1 MAETTS
7 TGTLLQGIGGFYT
20 ALDDGGRVHTL
31 RAQGKLRR
39 ERLKPKVGDRVE
51 LTPGEGEAHGWICR
65 ILPRRNELVRP
76 PVANIDVIVIV
87 VAAVTPDAD
96 LMMADRLMLNARRA
110 GISVQLVINKCD
122 LAPAVADD
130 IALQYR
136 GAEVSP
142 LKVCAATGEGLDA
155 LRTRLRG
162 KVHALAGQSGAG
174 KSTTINALYGLA
186 LETGDLSRKIERG
199 KNTTRQCQ
207 LIPVEGG
214 GMVLDTPGFSLL
226 ESELFDP
233 VELKDGWPEFAPF
246 EGQCYFQ
253 PCYHAT
259 EPRCAVLQAVAEGRI
274 DARRHGR
281 YQALLEELKLR
292 WRDRYD

>member
-1 MAETTS
+1 MAEAYS
-7 TGTLLQGIGGFYT
+7 TGTILQGIGGFYT
-20 ALDDGGRVHTL
+20 ALDEDGREYIL

-39 ERLKPKVGDRVE
+39 ERMKPKVGDRVE
-51 LTPGEGEAHGWICR
+51 LIPGEGEEHGWICR

-87 VAAVTPDAD
+87 VAAATPDPD
-96 LMMADRLMLNARRA
+96 LMMVDRLMLNARRA
-110 GISVQLVINKCD
+110 GIAVQLVINKSD
-122 LAPAVADD
+122 LSPDNAGD
-130 IALQYR
+130 IVRQYR

-142 LKVCAATGEGLDA
+142 LQVCAATGAGMEA
-155 LRTRLRG
+155 LRERLRG
-162 KVHALAGQSGAG
+162 RIHALAGQSGAG
-174 KSTTINALYGLA
+174 KSTMINALYGLD
-186 LETGDLSRKIERG
+186 LETGDLSRKIDRG
-199 KNTTRQCQ
+199 KNTTRHCQ

-226 ESELFDP
+226 ESGVFDP
-233 VELKDGWPEFAPF
+233 VELKDSWPEFTPY

-259 EPRCAVLQAVAEGRI
+259 EPRCAVLDAVAAGKI
-274 DARRHGR
+274 DDRRHGR
-281 YQALLEELKLR
+281 YIALLDEMKLR

>member
-1 MAETTS
+1 MTEATS
-7 TGTLLQGIGGFYT
+7 IGTILRGVGGFYT
-20 ALDDGGRVHTL
+20 ALDGEGRAYTL

-39 ERLKPKVGDRVE
+39 ERVKPKVGDRVE
-51 LTPGEGEAHGWICR
+51 MMPGEGEAHGWICQV
-65 ILPRRNELVRP
+65 LPRRNELVRP
-76 PVANIDVIVIV
+76 PVANIDAIVIV
-87 VAAVTPDAD
+87 VAAATPDPD

-110 GISVQLVINKCD
+110 GISVQLVVNKCD
-122 LAPAVADD
+122 LAPERADD
-130 IALQYR
+130 IVRQYR
-136 GAEVSP
+136 GAEVLP
-142 LKVCAATGEGLDA
+142 LKVCAAKGQGLDA

-174 KSTTINALYGLA
+174 KSTMINALYGLE

-199 KNTTRQCQ
+199 KNTTRHCQ

-226 ESELFDP
+226 ESALFDP
-233 VELKDGWPEFAPF
+233 VELKDSWPEFVPF

-259 EPRCAVLQAVAEGRI
+259 EPRCAVLEAVASGSI
-274 DARRHGR
+274 DAQRHGR
-281 YQALLEELKLR
+281 YAALLEELKLR